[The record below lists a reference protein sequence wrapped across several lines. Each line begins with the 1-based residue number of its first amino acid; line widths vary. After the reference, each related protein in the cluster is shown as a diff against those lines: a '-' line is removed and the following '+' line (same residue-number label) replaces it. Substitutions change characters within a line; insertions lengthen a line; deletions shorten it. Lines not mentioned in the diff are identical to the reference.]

1 MRNDSPAK
9 IILVAVTLC
18 LVCSVLVSA
27 AAVVLRPEQ
36 ELNKALDKKK
46 NILLAAGLIED
57 DGTGDIDKVYSE
69 RVEARL
75 VDLETGD
82 YTDAIPVDEF
92 DQRQAAKDPELSVAI
107 GQDPSGLSRRSKYAP
122 VYLVREAPGAN
133 EYSGVIIPV
142 HGKGLWS
149 TLYGFLALDSDLNTI
164 EGLGFYEHKETP
176 GLGGEVD
183 NPNWKAQ
190 WKGKKVYDDGDV
202 GIEVIKGKVNPNSP
216 DSEYQVDGLAG
227 ATITAR
233 GVGNLLKYWM
243 GDKAFQPYIERVREQ
258 GLS

>member
-1 MRNDSPAK
+1 MRV
-9 IILVAVTLC
+9 IMVAVALC

-57 DGTGDIDKVYSE
+57 DGTGDVDKVYTE

-75 VDLETGD
+75 VDLATGE
-82 YTDAIPVDEF
+82 YTDAFPVETF
-92 DQRQAAKDPELSVAI
+92 DQREAAKDPEQSIEIPDREDPAGI
-107 GQDPSGLSRRSKYAP
+107 GRRSRYAP
-122 VYLVREAPGAN
+122 VYLVRESAGSS

-149 TLYGFLALDSDLNTI
+149 TLYGFIALEKDLNTI
-164 EGLGFYEHKETP
+164 EGLGFYEHAETP

-183 NPNWKAQ
+183 NPRWKSQ
-190 WKGKKVYDDGDV
+190 WKGKQVYEEGSV
-202 GIEVIKGKVNPNSP
+202 EISVIKGKVNPDSP
-216 DSEYQVDGLAG
+216 NKAYQVDGLAG

-233 GVGNLLKYWM
+233 GVSNLLHYWM
-243 GDKAFQPYIERVREQ
+243 GTGAFQTYITRVREQ